1 MVDGNLLLVGD
12 SCIFEVFLID
22 VIWMVDFEDIK
33 SIVYIW
39 IIY

>member
-1 MVDGNLLLVGD
+1 MVDGNFLLVGD